1 MDRWHARKM
10 IGGRV
15 IQRSFP
21 TKRLAVMFLETM
33 VADAVAS
40 IYGIEIAEAP
50 RTLEDV
56 FDEYIGERKL
66 YGRSE
71 QTITHYRWASV
82 GLYKH
87 LGKTHSPVLNR
98 ATVNEYVSRRQQDGA
113 TNAAIIRELKVLRTV
128 VRHVVGE
135 QALTWQLPALNVPP
149 AVRLLPSDT
158 EILAIWQA
166 LEDRPDVRTA
176 IILGVLTGMRAGD
189 VLQAGPSW
197 RRGEL
202 IDVPMS
208 KRRGIVNTLPVVATL
223 AAHLDGLEA
232 PRYVPC
238 TAASIKMVLQ
248 RLTRPRD
255 KDTPPLVAT
264 ARPWHGLGHLRHICA
279 TWAAQAGHDEESV
292 GLVLG
297 HAGRTVARRHYI
309 TDESVAA
316 KKKVLES
323 VEKRWLKVFT
333 LHRQQASK
341 TGENVLEF
349 SNHEVRKC
357 L

>member
-1 MDRWHARKM
+1 M

-21 TKRLAVMFLETM
+21 TKRSAMMFLEALVT
-33 VADAVAS
+33 DAIAAA
-40 IYGIEIAEAP
+40 YGLEITEAP

-56 FDEYIGERKL
+56 FEEYIDERKL

-71 QTITHYRWASV
+71 ETISHYRWASV

-87 LGKTHSPVLNR
+87 LGKTRSPVLSR
-98 ATVNEYVSRRQQDGA
+98 AAVNEYVGKRQRDGA

-128 VRHVVGE
+128 VRHVIGE

-149 AVRLLPSDT
+149 AVRLMPSDD
-158 EILAIWQA
+158 EILAIWRA

-176 IILGVLTGMRAGD
+176 IMLGVLTGMRAGD
-189 VLQAGPSW
+189 VLQAEPSW

-208 KRRGIVNTLPVVATL
+208 KRRGIVNTLPVVTTL
-223 AAHLDGLEA
+223 AAHLDGLEG
-232 PRYVPC
+232 PRYVSC

-248 RLTRPRD
+248 RLTRPKD

-323 VEKRWLKVFT
+323 VERRWVKVIT
-333 LHRQQASK
+333 KSLQRTPKPAQ
-341 TGENVLEF
+341 NIVEF
-349 SNHEVRKC
+349 PNHESRKC